1 MQATEQRSMQRHL
14 FEHFSSKGH
23 SGFVDDVFI
32 FFIDKTDPND
42 PNKRER
48 YWWHKLKTINF
59 NVWMW
64 GMFDSC
70 SLVCLVFCCVFYR
83 LFLSNIVDTRHV

>member
-23 SGFVDDVFI
+23 SGFVDDVSI

-48 YWWHKLKTINF
+48 YW
-59 NVWMW
+59 
-64 GMFDSC
+64 
-70 SLVCLVFCCVFYR
+70 
-83 LFLSNIVDTRHV
+83 